1 MKSCVLGLPI
11 IFCKDRERTASE
23 YSLMVYLVLL
33 LSTVLMKVRDVTF
46 DIREEQSLFGGP
58 K

>member
-1 MKSCVLGLPI
+1 MLGLPI